1 MTPFELGFC
10 LRWVVSGPSS
20 EAIRQSIRVRRCAPR
35 MGCCEARFSCVVHS
49 SRQQKRR
56 LGLIVPL
63 LRNVM
68 LQINLGLA
76 ILLLLTACSPEP
88 RWVSVP
94 NGKAGEFIDVSS
106 IATAGPVR
114 LASIKIVF
122 TTPKSGDADQGNR
135 RCATPN
141 AFGCASAPP
150 ADGMQAASPVF
161 IRSAFRNCAR

>member
-1 MTPFELGFC
+1 VKRDLAALF
-10 LRWVVSGPSS
+10 
-20 EAIRQSIRVRRCAPR
+20 IRLADKSA
-35 MGCCEARFSCVVHS
+35 G
-49 SRQQKRR
+49 

-68 LQINLGLA
+68 LQTNLGLA

-106 IATAGPVR
+106 IVTAGPVR

-122 TTPKSGDADQGNR
+122 TTPPYTHRRLQGHG
-135 RCATPN
+135 
-141 AFGCASAPP
+141 AF
-150 ADGMQAASPVF
+150 ASPLQSAVYP
-161 IRSAFRNCAR
+161 IAFRPSRRLLAAMESSGFVPRQ

>member
-1 MTPFELGFC
+1 
-10 LRWVVSGPSS
+10 
-20 EAIRQSIRVRRCAPR
+20 
-35 MGCCEARFSCVVHS
+35 
-49 SRQQKRR
+49 
-56 LGLIVPL
+56 VPV

-68 LQINLGLA
+68 LQTNFGLA

-135 RCATPN
+135 RVVEIVVRQ
-141 AFGCASAPP
+141 AFNSAS
-150 ADGMQAASPVF
+150 S
-161 IRSAFRNCAR
+161 R

>member
-1 MTPFELGFC
+1 
-10 LRWVVSGPSS
+10 
-20 EAIRQSIRVRRCAPR
+20 
-35 MGCCEARFSCVVHS
+35 MGCCEAKFSCVVHS

-63 LRNVM
+63 LSNVM
-68 LQINLGLA
+68 LQTNLGLA

-135 RCATPN
+135 RVVEIVVRQAFNCAENKQRNEAMTFHYAN
-141 AFGCASAPP
+141 GVVFDVP
-150 ADGMQAASPVF
+150 ADQVPSHDWKPVESDDGKPEF
-161 IRSAFRNCAR
+161 DFTCRQKTE